1 MSELEAVA
9 EPVAQEIPAV
19 EQLPEET
26 PIENSFEDAID
37 RAMDS
42 LDKDISGET
51 KETEPEPEVVE
62 EGNEEPPESYDE
74 PLPGDDLDAE
84 LNDWTPKAAKRFKQ
98 LKEERKQYRSELDDL
113 RQKTNHYETKIR
125 ELSGGEDSIEALQE
139 RIAEYEHDRTINNL
153 EKSQVYQEVIDIP
166 LRDTVA
172 SIEAL
177 ANQYDLDADEIIE
190 LVSEENVGEPPET
203 NPDGSRYIT
212 KDERLESLLATAPL
226 RVQAEMLNQIKYVDE
241 IFDRQGELF
250 QNAEE
255 ALREAELVEEERRN
269 HEAAQRAQ
277 ERSIVT
283 ENVMGRIQEKIPF
296 IKDMDGVDMEALTE
310 EVASVDPM
318 DAHLVDQ
325 QYAFAVSKLFPSV
338 VREYLSLQREL
349 ETVTD
354 RLSEYED
361 AEPGSGSTVRGS
373 MPSSNPSSKGEGGFL
388 DRVNAAL
395 GG

>member
-9 EPVAQEIPAV
+9 EPVVEETPAV

-26 PIENSFEDAID
+26 PIENSFGDAID
-37 RAMDS
+37 RAMNS

-51 KETEPEPEVVE
+51 QETEPEPEVVE

-84 LNDWTPKAAKRFKQ
+84 LTDWTPKAAKRFKQ

-125 ELSGGEDSIEALQE
+125 ELSGGEDSIEALQD
-139 RIAEYEHDRTINNL
+139 RIAEYENERTINNL
-153 EKSQVYQEVIDIP
+153 EKSSAYQEAIDVP
-166 LRDTVA
+166 LR
-172 SIEAL
+172 
-177 ANQYDLDADEIIE
+177 DLDADEIIE
-190 LVSEENVGEPPET
+190 LVSEENVEEPPET
-203 NPDGSRYIT
+203 NPDGSRYVT

-226 RVQAEMLNQIKYVDE
+226 RIQAELLNQVKYVDE
-241 IFDRQGELF
+241 IFDRQRELF

-269 HEAAQRAQ
+269 YEAAQRAQ

-283 ENVMGRIQEKIPF
+283 ENVLGRIQEKIPF
-296 IKDMDGVDMEALTE
+296 IKDMDGVDMEALTK
-310 EVASVDPM
+310 EVASVDPL

-338 VREYLSLQREL
+338 IREYLSLQREL

-354 RLSEYED
+354 RLSDYED

-373 MPSSNPSSKGEGGFL
+373 MPSSNPSSRGEGGFL

>member
-1 MSELEAVA
+1 
-9 EPVAQEIPAV
+9 
-19 EQLPEET
+19 
-26 PIENSFEDAID
+26 
-37 RAMDS
+37 
-42 LDKDISGET
+42 
-51 KETEPEPEVVE
+51 
-62 EGNEEPPESYDE
+62 
-74 PLPGDDLDAE
+74 
-84 LNDWTPKAAKRFKQ
+84 
-98 LKEERKQYRSELDDL
+98 
-113 RQKTNHYETKIR
+113 
-125 ELSGGEDSIEALQE
+125 LSGGEDSIEALQE
-139 RIAEYEHDRTINNL
+139 RIAEYENDRTINNL
-153 EKSQVYQEVIDIP
+153 EKSSAYQEAIDTP
-166 LRDTVA
+166 LRETVA

-177 ANQYDLDADEIIE
+177 ATQYDLDADEILE
-190 LVSEENVGEPPET
+190 LVSEENVEEPPET
-203 NPDGSRYIT
+203 NPDGSRYVT

-226 RVQAEMLNQIKYVDE
+226 RIQAELLNQVKYVDE
-241 IFDRQGELF
+241 IFDRQRELF

-283 ENVMGRIQEKIPF
+283 ENVLGRIQEKIPF
-296 IKDMDGVDMEALTE
+296 IKDMDGVDMEALTK
-310 EVASVDPM
+310 EVASVDPL

-373 MPSSNPSSKGEGGFL
+373 MPSSNPSSRGEGGFL

>member
-9 EPVAQEIPAV
+9 EPVVEETPAV
-19 EQLPEET
+19 EQLPEEA
-26 PIENSFEDAID
+26 PIENSFGDAID

-51 KETEPEPEVVE
+51 QETEPEAEVIE
-62 EGNEEPPESYDE
+62 EGNEESPESYDE
-74 PLPGDDLDAE
+74 PLPGDDLDSE
-84 LNDWTPKAAKRFKQ
+84 LTDWTPKAAKRFKQ
-98 LKEERKQYRSELDDL
+98 LKEERKQYRSEIDDL
-113 RQKTNHYETKIR
+113 RQKTDHYETKIR

-139 RIAEYEHDRTINNL
+139 RIAEYENDRMINNL
-153 EKSQVYQEVIDIP
+153 EKSSAYQEAIDIP
-166 LRDTVA
+166 LRETVA
-172 SIEAL
+172 SIESL
-177 ANQYDLDADEIIE
+177 ATQYDLDADEIIE
-190 LVSEENVGEPPET
+190 LVSEENVEEPPET
-203 NPDGSRYIT
+203 NPDGSRYVT

-226 RVQAEMLNQIKYVDE
+226 RIQAELLNQVKYVDE
-241 IFDRQGELF
+241 IFDRQRELF

-269 HEAAQRAQ
+269 HEAFRRSQ

-283 ENVMGRIQEKIPF
+283 KNVLGRIQEKIPF

-310 EVASVDPM
+310 EVASVDPL
-318 DAHLVDQ
+318 DTHLVDQ
-325 QYAFAVSKLFPSV
+325 QYAFAVSKLFPSM

-354 RLSEYED
+354 RLSDYED

-373 MPSSNPSSKGEGGFL
+373 MPSSNPSSRGEGGFL

>member
-9 EPVAQEIPAV
+9 EPVVEETPAV

-26 PIENSFEDAID
+26 PIENSFGDAID
-37 RAMDS
+37 RAMNS

-51 KETEPEPEVVE
+51 QETEPEPEVVE

-84 LNDWTPKAAKRFKQ
+84 LTDWTPKAAKRFKQ

-125 ELSGGEDSIEALQE
+125 ELSGGEDSIEALQD
-139 RIAEYEHDRTINNL
+139 RIAEYENERTINNL
-153 EKSQVYQEVIDIP
+153 EKSSAYQEAIDVP
-166 LRDTVA
+166 LRETVA

-177 ANQYDLDADEIIE
+177 ATQYDLDADEIIE
-190 LVSEENVGEPPET
+190 LVSEENVEEPPET
-203 NPDGSRYIT
+203 NPDGSRYVT

-226 RVQAEMLNQIKYVDE
+226 RIQAELLNQVKYVDE
-241 IFDRQGELF
+241 IFDRQRELF

-269 HEAAQRAQ
+269 YEAAQRAQ

-283 ENVMGRIQEKIPF
+283 ENVLGRIQEKIPF
-296 IKDMDGVDMEALTE
+296 IKDMDGVDMEALTK
-310 EVASVDPM
+310 EVASVDPL

-338 VREYLSLQREL
+338 IREYLSLQREL

-354 RLSEYED
+354 RLSDYED

-373 MPSSNPSSKGEGGFL
+373 MPSSNPSSRGEGGFL

>member
-9 EPVAQEIPAV
+9 EPVVEETPAV

-26 PIENSFEDAID
+26 PIENSFGDAID
-37 RAMDS
+37 RAMNS

-51 KETEPEPEVVE
+51 QETEPEPEVVE

-84 LNDWTPKAAKRFKQ
+84 LTDWTPKAAKRFKQ

-125 ELSGGEDSIEALQE
+125 ELSGGEDSIEALQD
-139 RIAEYEHDRTINNL
+139 RIAEYENERTINNL
-153 EKSQVYQEVIDIP
+153 EKSSAYQEAIDVP
-166 LRDTVA
+166 LRETVA

-177 ANQYDLDADEIIE
+177 ATQYDLDADEIIE
-190 LVSEENVGEPPET
+190 LVSEENVEEPPET
-203 NPDGSRYIT
+203 NPDGSRYVT

-226 RVQAEMLNQIKYVDE
+226 RIQAELLNQVKYVDE
-241 IFDRQGELF
+241 IFDRQRELF

-255 ALREAELVEEERRN
+255 ALREAELVEEERRDY
-269 HEAAQRAQ
+269 EAAQRAQ

-283 ENVMGRIQEKIPF
+283 ENVLGRIQEKIPF
-296 IKDMDGVDMEALTE
+296 IKDMDGVDMEALTK
-310 EVASVDPM
+310 EVASVDPL

-338 VREYLSLQREL
+338 IREYLSLQREL

-354 RLSEYED
+354 RLSDYED

-373 MPSSNPSSKGEGGFL
+373 MPSSNPSSRGEGGFL